1 MCLGHGSL
9 QTQGQ
14 VNVVFSSSQ
23 RTWRRQEV
31 LVDTPHV
38 CLCTTAICDLF
49 ALVSDRS
56 ENNCYLYGVF
66 NGYDGNRV
74 TNFVGQRLSAELL
87 LGQLHADH
95 SDADVRRVLLQVK
108 RLGPGTAPASHTTH
122 LLFLP
127 PGEQH
132 LVSEGLGNICQ
143 WL

>member
-1 MCLGHGSL
+1 M
-9 QTQGQ
+9 
-14 VNVVFSSSQ
+14 
-23 RTWRRQEV
+23 QEV
-31 LVDTPHV
+31 SGGTCCV
-38 CLCTTAICDLF
+38 CLCLRDICDLF
-49 ALVSDRS
+49 ASALFDRS

-108 RLGPGTAPASHTTH
+108 KLCLGMAPASHTTH

-132 LVSEGLGNICQ
+132 LVSVEVGNICQ
-143 WL
+143 WLQLHSS

>member
-1 MCLGHGSL
+1 M
-9 QTQGQ
+9 
-14 VNVVFSSSQ
+14 
-23 RTWRRQEV
+23 QEV
-31 LVDTPHV
+31 LGGTCYI
-38 CLCTTAICDLF
+38 CLCITAIYDLF
-49 ALVSDRS
+49 AFAVSDRS

-108 RLGPGTAPASHTTH
+108 RLRLGTAPASHTTH
-122 LLFLP
+122 PLFLP